1 MFAGSNATESQ
12 RATRGVLEH
21 WAQVNSG
28 AVDPNPE
35 VSAKDIKAAQLKSSV
50 GKALKFPAEILG
62 DVYANP
68 YPKRDRRQEA
78 RDAIAAREAAS
89 LKGELMEGWSKVA
102 EEDKTMKTAFSAMK
116 SAPAAADVAPEGVPA
131 ITDFFKPKPQPD
143 GTITH
148 FYKPEE
154 NGKQF
159 DIVEETVVTPKVSY
173 SAERQLPPVKYSA
186 CDNSVP
192 ANGSVRNTAPTSL

>member
-1 MFAGSNATESQ
+1 M
-12 RATRGVLEH
+12 
-21 WAQVNSG
+21 
-28 AVDPNPE
+28 
-35 VSAKDIKAAQLKSSV
+35 
-50 GKALKFPAEILG
+50 
-62 DVYANP
+62 YANP

-78 RDAIAAREAAS
+78 RESIAAREASS

-116 SAPAAADVAPEGVPA
+116 SAPVAPDPAPEGVPA

-159 DIVEETVVTPKVSY
+159 DVVEETVITPKVSY
-173 SAERQLPPVKYSA
+173 SAERQLPREVLLVRQFRARKRIRPQHRAHEPVNTKRGTE
-186 CDNSVP
+186 
-192 ANGSVRNTAPTSL
+192 ANDVALECREESDTAPRDDVGECL

>member
-78 RDAIAAREAAS
+78 RESIAAREAS
-89 LKGELMEGWSKVA
+89 LLPLYTQARRPVEPPACLACGLRHVA
-102 EEDKTMKTAFSAMK
+102 GGVKL
-116 SAPAAADVAPEGVPA
+116 VAGGV
-131 ITDFFKPKPQPD
+131 
-143 GTITH
+143 
-148 FYKPEE
+148 
-154 NGKQF
+154 
-159 DIVEETVVTPKVSY
+159 
-173 SAERQLPPVKYSA
+173 
-186 CDNSVP
+186 
-192 ANGSVRNTAPTSL
+192 

>member
-1 MFAGSNATESQ
+1 M
-12 RATRGVLEH
+12 
-21 WAQVNSG
+21 
-28 AVDPNPE
+28 
-35 VSAKDIKAAQLKSSV
+35 

-62 DVYANP
+62 GVYANP

-78 RDAIAAREAAS
+78 RESIAAREASS

-102 EEDKTMKTAFSAMK
+102 EEDKTMKTAFSAIK
-116 SAPAAADVAPEGVPA
+116 LAPVAPDPRPRGVPA

-154 NGKQF
+154 NGSSSTSWRRPSSRRRCLTLRRGSCPRE
-159 DIVEETVVTPKVSY
+159 VLLV
-173 SAERQLPPVKYSA
+173 RQLRARKRIRPQHRAHEPVNTKRGTE
-186 CDNSVP
+186 
-192 ANGSVRNTAPTSL
+192 ANAVALECREESDTAPRDDVGECL